1 MERILYY
8 LLTGMRGGTNRIR
21 IIRSLLDR
29 PKNANQLAEELEL
42 NYKTVRH
49 HLDMLE
55 EHDIVQTYGETYGE
69 MYFLTDEFNAHRET
83 FDRIA
88 EGESA

>member
-29 PKNANQLAEELEL
+29 PKNANQLAEELDL

-55 EHDIVQTYGETYGE
+55 EHDIVLTYGDTYGE
-69 MYFLTDEFNAHRET
+69 MYFLTDEFDAHRET

-88 EGESA
+88 DGENT

>member
-1 MERILYY
+1 MERILVY

-21 IIRSLLDR
+21 IIRALIER
-29 PKNANQLAEELEL
+29 PRNANQLAEALDL

-55 EHDIVQTYGETYGE
+55 DHDIVQTYGDRYGE
-69 MYFLTDEFNAHRET
+69 MYFLSDEFEEYRET
-83 FDRIA
+83 FERIA
-88 EGESA
+88 ESEEP

>member
-29 PKNANQLAEELEL
+29 PKNANKLAEELNL

-49 HLDMLE
+49 HLDTLE
-55 EHDIVQTYGETYGE
+55 EHDIVLTYGETYGE
-69 MYFLTDEFNAHRET
+69 MYFLTDEFEAHREA
-83 FDRIA
+83 FERIA
-88 EGESA
+88 EGERP

>member
-29 PKNANQLAEELEL
+29 PKNANQLAEELDL

-55 EHDIVQTYGETYGE
+55 EHDIVLTYGDTYGE
-69 MYFLTDEFNAHRET
+69 MYFLTDEFDAHRET

-88 EGESA
+88 EEGS

>member
-29 PKNANQLAEELEL
+29 PKNANQLAEELDL

-69 MYFLTDEFNAHRET
+69 MCFLTEEFEAHQGT
-83 FDRIA
+83 FERIA
-88 EGESA
+88 ESEP

>member
-21 IIRSLLDR
+21 IIRILLDR
-29 PKNANQLAEELEL
+29 PRNANQLAEELDL

-55 EHDIVQTYGETYGE
+55 EHDIVTAYGESYGE
-69 MYFLTDEFNAHRET
+69 MYFLTDEFENHRET
-83 FDRIA
+83 FERIV
-88 EGESA
+88 EGTAT

>member
-29 PKNANQLAEELEL
+29 PRNANQLAEELDL

-55 EHDIVQTYGETYGE
+55 EHDIVLTYGKKYGE
-69 MYFLTDEFNAHRET
+69 MYFLTDEFEEHRET
-83 FDRIA
+83 FERIA
-88 EGESA
+88 DGDGS

>member
-21 IIRSLLDR
+21 IIRALLDR
-29 PKNANQLAEELEL
+29 PRNANQLAEGLDL
-42 NYKTVRH
+42 NYKTIRH

-55 EHDIVQTYGETYGE
+55 EHEIVLTYGEKYGE
-69 MYFLTDEFNAHRET
+69 MYFLTDEFEEHREV
-83 FDRIA
+83 FERIA
-88 EGESA
+88 DSDSS

>member
-55 EHDIVQTYGETYGE
+55 EHDIVQTYGDTYGE

-88 EGESA
+88 EGENA

>member
-29 PKNANQLAEELEL
+29 PRNANQLAEELDL
-42 NYKTVRH
+42 NYKTIRH

-55 EHDIVQTYGETYGE
+55 EHEIVLTYGEKYGE
-69 MYFLTDEFNAHRET
+69 MYFLTDEFEEHRET
-83 FDRIA
+83 FERIA
-88 EGESA
+88 DGNDS

>member
-88 EGESA
+88 EGENA

>member
-29 PKNANQLAEELEL
+29 PKNANRLAQELDL

-49 HLDMLE
+49 HLDVLE
-55 EHDIVQTYGETYGE
+55 DHDIVLTYGETYGE
-69 MYFLTDEFNAHRET
+69 MYFLTDEFEEHRET
-83 FDRIA
+83 FERIA
-88 EGESA
+88 ESATT

>member
-29 PKNANQLAEELEL
+29 PKNANQLAEELDL

-55 EHDIVQTYGETYGE
+55 EHDIVLTYGDTYGE
-69 MYFLTDEFNAHRET
+69 MYFLTDEFDAHRET

-88 EGESA
+88 EGESG

>member
-29 PKNANQLAEELEL
+29 PRNANQLAEELDL
-42 NYKTVRH
+42 NYKTIRH
-49 HLDMLE
+49 HLKMLE
-55 EHDIVQTYGETYGE
+55 EHEIVLTYGEKYGE
-69 MYFLTDEFNAHRET
+69 MYFLTDEFEEHRDT
-83 FDRIA
+83 FEEIA
-88 EGESA
+88 ERDGS

>member
-21 IIRSLLDR
+21 IIRTLLDR
-29 PKNANQLAEELEL
+29 PRNANQLAEELDL

-55 EHDIVQTYGETYGE
+55 EHDIVTTYGENYGE
-69 MYFLTDEFNAHRET
+69 MYFLTEEFEKHEAT

-88 EGESA
+88 ESETA

>member
-29 PKNANQLAEELEL
+29 PKNANQLAEELDL

-55 EHDIVQTYGETYGE
+55 EHDIVLTYGDTYGE
-69 MYFLTDEFNAHRET
+69 MYFLTDEFDAHRET

-88 EGESA
+88 EGENG